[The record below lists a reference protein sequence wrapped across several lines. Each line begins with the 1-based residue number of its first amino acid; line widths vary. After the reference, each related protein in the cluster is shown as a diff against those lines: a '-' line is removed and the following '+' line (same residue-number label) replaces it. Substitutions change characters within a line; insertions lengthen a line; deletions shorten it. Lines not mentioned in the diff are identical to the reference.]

1 MTVIPPVPRTG
12 DPREIEKWLQE
23 VERQINSVIQ
33 STGVIFWSNVS
44 KIGSNLSDL
53 ETKSHTVLS
62 DIGTN
67 THAEIDS
74 HILDTSAHGVT
85 GSIVGTSST
94 QTLSNKTLTNPVITS
109 GQVSS
114 GNLTL
119 NNTPSSDNHAA
130 NKLYVDGRFNSL
142 KSDTTQTGNVGTG
155 EDNLIGYTMPAN
167 TLGTNGDYIEID
179 AFGTMAANANNKQL
193 KLYFGS
199 TVIYDS
205 TSLAVND
212 ADFNINCKIIRT
224 AESSQKCIINIMSNN
239 ATLPTTSIYTTTT
252 ESTSGSITIK
262 CTGEGVSDNDIVQEG
277 LLVRWYPAA

>member
-1 MTVIPPVPRTG
+1 MTVIPPIPRTP
-12 DPREIEKWLQE
+12 DPRELEKWLQE
-23 VERQINSVIQ
+23 VERQINAVILQ
-33 STGVIFWSNVS
+33 TGIIPWNNIS
-44 KIGSNLSDL
+44 KVGSDLDDL
-53 ETKSHTVLS
+53 ETKSHTSLT

-67 THAEIDS
+67 THAQIDS
-74 HILDTSAHGVT
+74 HISSNSVHGVI
-85 GSIVGTSST
+85 GNVVGEANS
-94 QTLSNKTLTNPVITS
+94 QTLTNKTLTNPTITS
-109 GQVSS
+109 GQVTT
-114 GNLTL
+114 GNFTL
-119 NNTPSSDNHAA
+119 INTPSSNNHAA

-142 KSDTTQTGNVGTG
+142 KSDTTQTGNVSTG

-179 AFGTMAANANNKQL
+179 AFGTMAANTDNKQL

-212 ADFNINCKIIRT
+212 ADFSINCKIIRT

-277 LLVRWYPAA
+277 LLIRWYPAA

>member
-12 DPREIEKWLQE
+12 DPRELEKWFQE
-23 VERQINSVIQ
+23 VERQINAVILQ
-33 STGVIFWSNVS
+33 TGIIPWNNIS
-44 KIGSNLSDL
+44 KVGSDLNNL
-53 ETKSHTVLS
+53 ETKSHTSLT

-67 THAEIDS
+67 THDQIDS
-74 HILDTSAHGVT
+74 HISSNSAHGVI
-85 GSIVGTSST
+85 GDVVGEANS
-94 QTLSNKTLTNPVITS
+94 QTLTNKTLTNPTITS
-109 GQVSS
+109 GQVTT

-119 NNTPSSDNHAA
+119 INTPSSDNHAA
-130 NKLYVDGRFNSL
+130 NKVYVDGRFNSL

-179 AFGTMAANANNKQL
+179 AFGTMAANADNKQL

-205 TSLAVND
+205 TSLAIND

-224 AESSQKCIINIMSNN
+224 AESSQKCIINIISNN

-277 LLVRWYPAA
+277 LLVRWYPSA

>member
-1 MTVIPPVPRTG
+1 MTVIPPIPRTT
-12 DPREIEKWLQE
+12 DPRELEKWLQE
-23 VERQINSVIQ
+23 VERQINAVILQ
-33 STGVIFWSNVS
+33 TGIIPWNNIS
-44 KIGSNLSDL
+44 KVGSDLDDL
-53 ETKSHTVLS
+53 ETKSHTSLT

-67 THAEIDS
+67 THDQIDS
-74 HILDTSAHGVT
+74 HISSNSVHGVI
-85 GSIVGTSST
+85 GDVVGEANS
-94 QTLSNKTLTNPVITS
+94 QTLTNKTLTNPTITS
-109 GQVSS
+109 GQVTT
-114 GNLTL
+114 GNFTL
-119 NNTPSSDNHAA
+119 INIPSSDNHAA

-205 TSLAVND
+205 TSLAVDD
-212 ADFNINCKIIRT
+212 ADFSINCKIIRT

-262 CTGEGVSDNDIVQEG
+262 CTGEGVSDDDIVQEG
-277 LLVRWYPAA
+277 LLIKWFPAA